1 MTIGQISL
9 VALLEEGT
17 LGSRLLL
24 FCDSTIFSAWLLR
37 LLQKE
42 KRESGQLSRQSFK

>member
-1 MTIGQISL
+1 MTTGQVSL
-9 VALLEEGT
+9 EALLKEQT

-24 FCDSTIFSAWLLR
+24 SCDSTLLR

-42 KRESGQLSRQSFK
+42 KRESGPLSRQPYK